1 MSGGP
6 LWSGAVLQRR
16 RRRSPGWSP
25 SGSEAG
31 WSPPGRKKE
40 EEEEW
45 EEKFVRVFKSTLQV
59 FGKEVRSR
67 LFWRHFFICFPIIR
81 AILQ

>member
-16 RRRSPGWSP
+16 GRRSPGWSP

-31 WSPPGRKKE
+31 WSPPGRKKEE

-67 LFWRHFFICFPIIR
+67 LLEAFLHLFSHN
-81 AILQ
+81 